1 MRRGKSSDLQRC
13 FNTIR
18 ILQNDT
24 IVRFPSDE
32 KKWKYLRKIFE
43 EKYMITLA
51 LAGKPNCGKSTFFKA
66 ATMANVEIAN
76 YPFTTINP
84 NFGVAYVRT
93 KCPCHDLHLT
103 CGHCVEGNRFV
114 AVNLID
120 VAGLVPDAHKGKG
133 LGNQFLDNLRQAD
146 AILHII
152 DASGG
157 TDSEGNPVG
166 VGNHDPEE
174 DIRFLVFEMTM
185 WVHGILDKHW
195 TRISRMSQGKGTAIQ
210 QGIADIFTGLG
221 ITMEDVRD
229 TELKLKLDLIHA
241 TIDDLVPLCAEI
253 VKLSKPM
260 LIVGNKF
267 DETPE
272 ALRLKLAERKIVFAS
287 AASELALR
295 NAAGAHLIH
304 YLPGDAQFRIANEG
318 SLSPAQKSG
327 LLKIADIMKTCKGTG
342 VQQAINQAVFELL
355 DMIVVYP
362 VEDENHYCNKKGEVL
377 PDAFLMKKGSTP
389 HDVAFQVHTDIG
401 KGFLYAVDARTRMRI
416 KENHVLKDGDIIK
429 IVSTAK

>member
-1 MRRGKSSDLQRC
+1 ML
-13 FNTIR
+13 
-18 ILQNDT
+18 
-24 IVRFPSDE
+24 
-32 KKWKYLRKIFE
+32 
-43 EKYMITLA
+43 TLA

-66 ATMANVEIAN
+66 ATMANAEIAN

-93 KCPCHDLHLT
+93 KCACSGLNVKCT
-103 CGHCVEGNRFV
+103 HCSGGNRFI

-133 LGNQFLDNLRQAD
+133 LGNQFLDNLRQAN

-166 VGNHDPEE
+166 AGNHDPEE
-174 DIRFLVFEMTM
+174 DVTFLLYEMTM

-195 TRISRMSQGKGTAIQ
+195 TRISRSSQGKGAAIQ
-210 QGIADIFTGLG
+210 QGIAEVFTGFG
-221 ITMEDVRD
+221 ITTDDIRD
-229 TELKLKLDLIHA
+229 LELQLKLDLVHA
-241 TIDDLVPLCAEI
+241 SIEDLVPLCAEI
-253 VKLSKPM
+253 VKISKPM
-260 LIVGNKF
+260 LVVGNKF

-272 ALRLKLAERKIVFAS
+272 ALRTKLALQKVAFAS

-295 NAAGAHLIH
+295 NAVAAGVIQ
-304 YLPGDAQFRIANEG
+304 YLPGDEQFTVANEG
-318 SLSPAQKSG
+318 TLTPAQKAG
-327 LLKIADIMKTCKGTG
+327 LTKIADVMKQCKGTG
-342 VQQAINQAVFELL
+342 VQQAINRAVFELL

-362 VEDENHYCNKKGEVL
+362 VEDENHYCNKQGDVL

-389 HDVAFQVHTDIG
+389 HDLAYQVHTEIG
-401 KGFLYAVDARTRMRI
+401 KGFLYAIDARTKMRI
-416 KENHVLKDGDIIK
+416 KETHELKDGDIIK
-429 IVSTAK
+429 IVSAAK

>member
-1 MRRGKSSDLQRC
+1 
-13 FNTIR
+13 
-18 ILQNDT
+18 
-24 IVRFPSDE
+24 
-32 KKWKYLRKIFE
+32 
-43 EKYMITLA
+43 MITLA

-84 NFGVAYVRT
+84 NFGVGYVRT

-103 CGHCVEGNRFV
+103 CSHCVDGNRFV

-146 AILHII
+146 AILHMI

-174 DIRFLVFEMTM
+174 DIKFLIYEMTM

-195 TRISRMSQGKGTAIQ
+195 SRISRQSQGKGAAIE
-210 QGIADIFTGLG
+210 QGIAESFTGLG
-221 ITMEDVRD
+221 ITTEDVRD
-229 TELKLKLDLIHA
+229 IELQLKIDLVHASISDLI
-241 TIDDLVPLCAEI
+241 PLCAEI
-253 VKLSKPM
+253 VKISKPM
-260 LIVGNKF
+260 LVIGNKV
-267 DETPE
+267 DEAPE
-272 ALRLKLAERKIVFAS
+272 ALRTKLAAAKVAFVS

-295 NAAGAHLIH
+295 NAAGANLIQ
-304 YLPGDAQFRIANEG
+304 YLPGDAEFKIANEAT
-318 SLSPAQKSG
+318 LSAPQKAG
-327 LLKIADIMKTCKGTG
+327 LAKIAAMMKQNNGTG
-342 VQQAINQAVFELL
+342 VQQAINRAVYELL
-355 DMIVVYP
+355 DRIVVYP
-362 VEDENHYCNKKGEVL
+362 VEDETHFCNKQGDVL

-389 HDVAFQVHTDIG
+389 HDLAFQVHTDIG
-401 KGFLYAVDARTRMRI
+401 KGFLYAVDARTKMRI
-416 KENHVLKDGDIIK
+416 KENHVLKNGDIIK
-429 IVSTAK
+429 IVSAAK

>member
-1 MRRGKSSDLQRC
+1 
-13 FNTIR
+13 
-18 ILQNDT
+18 
-24 IVRFPSDE
+24 
-32 KKWKYLRKIFE
+32 
-43 EKYMITLA
+43 MITLA

-103 CGHCVEGNRFV
+103 CGHCVDGNRFV

-146 AILHII
+146 AILHVI

-174 DIRFLVFEMTM
+174 DIRFLIFEMTM
-185 WVHGILDKHW
+185 WVHGILEKHW
-195 TRISRMSQGKGTAIQ
+195 TRISRMSQGKGAVIQ
-210 QGIADIFTGLG
+210 QGIADVFTGLG
-221 ITMEDVRD
+221 ITMEDIRD
-229 TELKLKLDLIHA
+229 VELKLKLDLVHA
-241 TIDDLVPLCAEI
+241 TIEELIPLCAEI
-253 VKLSKPM
+253 VKISKPM
-260 LIVGNKF
+260 LVVGNKI
-267 DETPE
+267 DEAPE
-272 ALRLKLAERKIVFAS
+272 QLRSKLAARNVAFAS

-295 NAAGAHLIH
+295 NAAGAHLIQ
-304 YLPGDAQFRIANEG
+304 YLPGDATFSIAG
-318 SLSPAQKSG
+318 TATLSAAQKGG
-327 LLKIADIMKTCKGTG
+327 LVKIAEVMKQYKGTG
-342 VQQAINQAVFELL
+342 VQQAINRAVFDLL

-362 VEDENHYCNKKGEVL
+362 VEDENHFCNKKGEVL
-377 PDAFLMKKGSTP
+377 PDAFLMRKGSTP
-389 HDVAFQVHTDIG
+389 HDLAYQVHTDIG
-401 KGFLYAVDARTRMRI
+401 KGFLYAVDARTKMRI
-416 KENHVLKDGDIIK
+416 KENHLLKDGDIIK
-429 IVSTAK
+429 IVSVH

>member
-1 MRRGKSSDLQRC
+1 MKNRG
-13 FNTIR
+13 I
-18 ILQNDT
+18 
-24 IVRFPSDE
+24 PG
-32 KKWKYLRKIFE
+32 KIFE
-43 EKYMITLA
+43 EIYMITLA

-146 AILHII
+146 AILHIV

-174 DIRFLVFEMTM
+174 DIRFLIFEMTM

-210 QGIADIFTGLG
+210 QGIADVFTGLG
-221 ITMEDVRD
+221 ITMEDIRD
-229 TELKLKLDLIHA
+229 VELKLKLDLVHA
-241 TIDDLVPLCAEI
+241 TIDDLIPLCAEI
-253 VKLSKPM
+253 VKISKPM
-260 LIVGNKF
+260 LVVGNKF
-267 DETPE
+267 DEATE
-272 ALRLKLAERKIVFAS
+272 VLRNKLAEQNVVFAS

-295 NAAGAHLIH
+295 NAVSAHVIQ
-304 YLPGDAQFRIANEG
+304 YLPGDEQFRVANEG
-318 SLSPAQKSG
+318 SLTPAQKAG
-327 LLKIADIMKTCKGTG
+327 LSKIADVMKQCKGTG
-342 VQQAINQAVFELL
+342 VQQAINRAVFDLL

-362 VEDENHYCNKKGEVL
+362 VEDETHFSNKKGEVL

-401 KGFLYAVDARTRMRI
+401 KGFLYAVDGRTKMRI

-429 IVSTAK
+429 IVSAAK